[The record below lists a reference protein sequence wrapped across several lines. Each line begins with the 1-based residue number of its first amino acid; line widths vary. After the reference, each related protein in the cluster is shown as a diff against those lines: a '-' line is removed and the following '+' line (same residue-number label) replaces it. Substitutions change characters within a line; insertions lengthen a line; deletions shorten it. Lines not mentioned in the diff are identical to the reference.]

1 MSSLRRGHAN
11 LLCIVPIL
19 VYVLPKRAL
28 MWSLNAQIILSL
40 SDNLIYTFFF
50 FFRILSNLILS
61 VSSKVLLMT
70 FFWRFSFYAW
80 FLLLSHFSHVQLC
93 MTLWTVAC
101 QAPLSIGFSRREYWS
116 GLPFPPPGD
125 LLTQGLNLHLLCL
138 LCCQADSLPL
148 LPPKKPL
155 SSFKFLQS
163 LLSSP
168 GIAVTLVF
176 QLLVYHMF
184 SGSIHYWKWH

>member
-19 VYVLPKRAL
+19 VYVLPKWAL

-70 FFWRFSFYAW
+70 FSWRFSFYAW
-80 FLLLSHFSHVQLC
+80 FLCMLSHFSHVQLC

-101 QAPLSIGFSRREYWS
+101 QAPPLD
-116 GLPFPPPGD
+116 FPGESTGVGCRS
-125 LLTQGLNLHLLCL
+125 LLQGIFWPRDWTCISYVSCVVRQILYHYCHPISPYPASNSYNPCCL
-138 LCCQADSLPL
+138 LQE
-148 LPPKKPL
+148 
-155 SSFKFLQS
+155 
-163 LLSSP
+163 
-168 GIAVTLVF
+168 
-176 QLLVYHMF
+176 
-184 SGSIHYWKWH
+184 